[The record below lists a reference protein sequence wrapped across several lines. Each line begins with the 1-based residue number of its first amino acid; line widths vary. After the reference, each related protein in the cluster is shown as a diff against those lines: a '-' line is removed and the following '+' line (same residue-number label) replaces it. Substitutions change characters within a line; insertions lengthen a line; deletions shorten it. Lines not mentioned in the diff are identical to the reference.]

1 MTKRADARYESGA
14 TITLFVVLR
23 KHKKAFFYRYFSGIA
38 NQQKT
43 GTEVPALTCLAE
55 SNSAYESV

>member
-1 MTKRADARYESGA
+1 MTKRADARYESAA

-38 NQQKT
+38 KQQKT
-43 GTEVPALTCLAE
+43 GTEVPFLTCLA
-55 SNSAYESV
+55 